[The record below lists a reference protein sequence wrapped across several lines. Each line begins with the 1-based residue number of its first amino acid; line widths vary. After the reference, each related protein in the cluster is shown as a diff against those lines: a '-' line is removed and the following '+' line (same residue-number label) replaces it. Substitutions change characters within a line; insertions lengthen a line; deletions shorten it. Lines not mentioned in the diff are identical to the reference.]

1 MLSSC
6 IRHATNASGELGEP
20 PVKTRV
26 TRLFGL
32 ALPLFILAL
41 LGGCSSTPEQRTETT
56 TDYGR
61 VPSSETF
68 PVPPEIKANVDFWR
82 NVYAK
87 WGRGQVAIHDDE
99 HLDVVYEVINL
110 PGTNPDGYTTDQ
122 QALIRSSVA
131 SWKGRLRNVQDKT
144 ARGET
149 LSADEAALRDR
160 LVASGGPRA
169 VNGADERVRTQ
180 RGLRERF
187 RRGVEVSGR
196 YEGRFREAF
205 RSAGLPE
212 DLVFLPHVESS
223 YQLNARS
230 TAGATGVWQF
240 MPATGRSYMHV
251 GDVVDE
257 RLDPV
262 VSAKA
267 ATRYLGEAHRRLGTW
282 PLAITSYNHGVGGMA
297 RARSEHGTD
306 FGRIVRHYQGP
317 AFKFASRNYYAEFLA
332 AREIATHPDK
342 YYPGIVLQQPMTE
355 ERIVL
360 QHSVPATQL
369 ASQYGVSVD
378 RLAAVNLAWLSSA
391 RSGRA
396 NLPVGHT
403 VWLPAGASRG
413 VAGQS
418 AGDSVARIGAFEAPV
433 RSTGPKSL
441 VVVEG
446 GDQGEALARAQPR
459 VSAAPS
465 AVVKPITPDSIQATL
480 EKAERDKPVPAV
492 APRREETAAKTEL
505 AKNDKVRK
513 AGEFAEEEEAVLA
526 KLDKAGKAPA
536 KEDKAVLAKND
547 KTGKAGGK
555 DDKAT
560 LVKNDKTGKAGA
572 SAEEEK
578 PALAKLDKAGK
589 APAKE
594 DKAVLAKNEKTGGK
608 DDKAT
613 LVKNDKTGKAGAKDD
628 KTGKPGAKDDKVAIA
643 KNDKTGKA
651 GAKDDKATLA
661 KNDKTGK
668 AGTKDDK
675 TGKTGKAE
683 KAAPKASREH
693 VVQANET
700 LFRVA
705 SRYELSVDQ
714 LRRMNGLTGK
724 DNSIRPGQRLRVS
737 I

>member
-1 MLSSC
+1 M
-6 IRHATNASGELGEP
+6 
-20 PVKTRV
+20 KTRV

-32 ALPLFILAL
+32 ALPLFILTL
-41 LGGCSSTPEQRTETT
+41 LGGCSSTPEPRTATT

-68 PVPPEIKANVDFWR
+68 PVPPEIQGNVDFWR

-110 PGTNPDGYTTDQ
+110 PGTNPDGYTPDQ

-149 LSADEAALRDR
+149 LSGDEAALRDR

-169 VNGADERVRTQ
+169 INGADERVRTQ

-223 YQLNARS
+223 YQLSARS

-240 MPATGRSYMHV
+240 MPATGRNYMHV

-267 ATRYLGEAHRRLGTW
+267 AARYLGEAHSRLGTW

-297 RARSEHGTD
+297 RARSEYGTD
-306 FGRIVRHYQGP
+306 FGRIVRQYQGP

-342 YYPGIVLQQPMTE
+342 YYPGIVLQPPMSE

-360 QHSVPATQL
+360 QQSMPATQL

-378 RLAAVNLAWLSSA
+378 RLAAVNLAWLGSA

-413 VAGQS
+413 LAGQS
-418 AGDSVARIGAFEAPV
+418 AGSSVARIGAFEAPV
-433 RSTGPKSL
+433 RSPGPSSL
-441 VVVEG
+441 VVFEG
-446 GDQGEALARAQPR
+446 GDRDQAPARTQPR
-459 VSAAPS
+459 VSAAPP
-465 AVVKPITPDSIQATL
+465 AVVKPIAPDPIPATL
-480 EKAERDKPVPAV
+480 AKAKTDKPVPA
-492 APRREETAAKTEL
+492 ASPRREETEL
-505 AKNDKVRK
+505 AKNDKVGK
-513 AGEFAEEEEAVLA
+513 AGASAEDEKAALA

-547 KTGKAGGK
+547 KTGKAG
-555 DDKAT
+555 A
-560 LVKNDKTGKAGA
+560 
-572 SAEEEK
+572 
-578 PALAKLDKAGK
+578 
-589 APAKE
+589 
-594 DKAVLAKNEKTGGK
+594 K

-628 KTGKPGAKDDKVAIA
+628 KTGKAGAKDDKASLA
-643 KNDKTGKA
+643 KNDKSAKDDKTGKA
-651 GAKDDKATLA
+651 GGKDDKATLA

-668 AGTKDDK
+668 AGAKDDK
-675 TGKTGKAE
+675 TGKTE

-714 LRRMNGLTGK
+714 LRRMNGMTGK

>member
-1 MLSSC
+1 
-6 IRHATNASGELGEP
+6 
-20 PVKTRV
+20 VKTRV

-56 TDYGR
+56 TNYGR

-68 PVPPEIKANVDFWR
+68 PVPPEIQANVDFWR

-149 LSADEAALRDR
+149 LSAGEAALRDR

-169 VNGADERVRTQ
+169 IYGADERVRTQ

-223 YQLNARS
+223 YQLSARS

-267 ATRYLGEAHRRLGTW
+267 AARYLGEAHSRLGTW

-306 FGRIVRHYQGP
+306 FGHIVRHYQGP

-342 YYPGIVLQQPMTE
+342 YYPGIVLQPPMTE
-355 ERIVL
+355 QRIVL
-360 QHSVPATQL
+360 QQSMPATQL
-369 ASQYGVSVD
+369 ASQYGVSMD

-413 VAGQS
+413 VTGQS
-418 AGDSVARIGAFEAPV
+418 AGDSVARIGAFETPV
-433 RSTGPKSL
+433 QSRGPKSL

-446 GDQGEALARAQPR
+446 GDRGETLARTQPR
-459 VSAAPS
+459 VSEVPS
-465 AVVKPITPDSIQATL
+465 AAFKPVAPASTPVTLAKAKTDKPIPAAT
-480 EKAERDKPVPAV
+480 
-492 APRREETAAKTEL
+492 PRREETTAKAEL
-505 AKNDKVRK
+505 AENDKVGK
-513 AGEFAEEEEAVLA
+513 AGAFTEEEEAVLA
-526 KLDKAGKAPA
+526 KLDRAGKAPA
-536 KEDKAVLAKND
+536 KEDEAVLAKNE

-578 PALAKLDKAGK
+578 TALAKLDKAGK
-589 APAKE
+589 APPKE
-594 DKAVLAKNEKTGGK
+594 DKAV
-608 DDKAT
+608 
-613 LVKNDKTGKAGAKDD
+613 
-628 KTGKPGAKDDKVAIA
+628 
-643 KNDKTGKA
+643 
-651 GAKDDKATLA
+651 LA

-675 TGKTGKAE
+675 ATPAKDDKTGKPGAKGDKAGLAKNDKTGKVGAKDDKAGLAKGDKSAAKDDKPTLAKNDKTGKAGAKDHKTGKAE

-705 SRYELSVDQ
+705 ARYELSVDQ
-714 LRRMNGLTGK
+714 LRRMNGMTGK
-724 DNSIRPGQRLRVS
+724 DNSIRRGQRLRVS